1 MSLTAIIHFIGEDA
15 IVGDLDQ
22 MPDPSQNYV
31 LVRNP
36 RRKDGKMVSY
46 IEGDAKALIFPFAR
60 ISFIELMGDVAEV
73 TAVSNGSSPAKGTTV
88 FGFFREDES

>member
-1 MSLTAIIHFIGEDA
+1 
-15 IVGDLDQ
+15 
-22 MPDPSQNYV
+22 V

-60 ISFIELMGDVAEV
+60 ISFIELMGDIAEV
-73 TAVSNGSSPAKGTTV
+73 TAANGTAPAKGTTV
-88 FGFFREDES
+88 FGFFREDEN